1 MFSRIESIIR
11 AITVIGVSIS
21 FRVTNTKKGM
31 AVNKK
36 ILIVAFTTLMSEPS
50 MAQSKFEGF
59 FGQIATGYESNQFSS
74 TSIAGSQL
82 GIDETW
88 TSDSETANG
97 IPLIIGLSYNYSVA
111 PKWLIGLGADY
122 SALSQ
127 ETSTYKSTRTT
138 DSSFTDLAKLQT
150 SNRVSVF
157 VSTGYEIDGDKLDY
171 LKTGYSMIN
180 IKNTYPTYLTDL
192 VCSGC
197 SGNFGYING
206 EIQNNT
212 VGGYV
217 VGLGYKQ
224 IIKSGLYGFAEVN
237 YMSYSKPSFSAT
249 TISLYNFSSA
259 PSLNSYQFLT
269 GVGYR
274 F

>member
-1 MFSRIESIIR
+1 
-11 AITVIGVSIS
+11 VSI
-21 FRVTNTKKGM
+21 F
-31 AVNKK
+31 A
-36 ILIVAFTTLMSEPS
+36 
-50 MAQSKFEGF
+50 
-59 FGQIATGYESNQFSS
+59 
-74 TSIAGSQL
+74 
-82 GIDETW
+82 
-88 TSDSETANG
+88 
-97 IPLIIGLSYNYSVA
+97 
-111 PKWLIGLGADY
+111 
-122 SALSQ
+122 
-127 ETSTYKSTRTT
+127 
-138 DSSFTDLAKLQT
+138 
-150 SNRVSVF
+150 
-157 VSTGYEIDGDKLDY
+157 STGYEIDDDKLVY
-171 LKTGYSMIN
+171 LKTGYSIID

-224 IIKSGLYGFAEVN
+224 IIKSDLYGFAEVN

-259 PSLNSYQFLT
+259 PSLNTYQFLT